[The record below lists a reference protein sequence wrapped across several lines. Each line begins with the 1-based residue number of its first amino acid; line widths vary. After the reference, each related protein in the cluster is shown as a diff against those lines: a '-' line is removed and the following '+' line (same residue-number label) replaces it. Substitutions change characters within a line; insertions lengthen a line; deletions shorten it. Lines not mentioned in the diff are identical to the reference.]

1 MCSVPSKTMS
11 FQSEEG
17 EEMSKLK
24 QHDEEITT
32 RQLTNEVSTEEEGQ
46 GADENDGHLHSNA
59 AGDKRPRSDS
69 IYSIPDITLP
79 EYIKNSEDGNSGNVQ
94 EVKSNA
100 QANRNRSFRLPRSSW
115 YAFRRRSRCRSCEG
129 VYFGSICSS
138 TVPAI

>member
-1 MCSVPSKTMS
+1 MS

-17 EEMSKLK
+17 GEMSKLK
-24 QHDEEITT
+24 QHDEEEITT

-46 GADENDGHLHSNA
+46 GADENDGSLHSNA
-59 AGDKRPRSDS
+59 AGDKRTRSDS

-94 EVKSNA
+94 EVKSSA
-100 QANRNRSFRLPRSSW
+100 QANRNRSFRLSDSSW
-115 YAFRRRSRCRSCEG
+115 YAFRRRSRRRSCEG
-129 VYFGSICSS
+129 VCFGSICSS